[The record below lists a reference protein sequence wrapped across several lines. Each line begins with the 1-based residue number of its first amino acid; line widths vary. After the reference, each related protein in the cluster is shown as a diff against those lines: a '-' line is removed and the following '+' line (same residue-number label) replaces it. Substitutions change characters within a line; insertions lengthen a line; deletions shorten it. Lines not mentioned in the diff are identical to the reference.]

1 MHPAIINHPASPVNA
16 SLSLPGDK
24 SVSHRAVF
32 ISALSK
38 GKTLVNNFL
47 FSKDSFATIDAF
59 RKMGVKIKV
68 DKNSK
73 RAVIFGKGLHGL
85 SKPKTPIHIEE
96 SGTTYRLLAGI
107 LSGQEFSSSLTA
119 GKALARRP
127 MRRICEPLRL
137 MGAKINSRISCLPAG
152 RKMQNA
158 KSEEYPPLEIKG
170 GSLKAIS
177 YKLPVASAQVKSA
190 VLFSGLYAKGKTRVI
205 EPLKTRDHT
214 ERMLKLFGANIKE
227 KGKEITLARHV
238 LVSPGMIY
246 IPADI
251 SSAAFF
257 IVLATLL
264 PGSDLI
270 IKSLGINPTRAGIIS
285 KLKEMGAK
293 IELRKESG
301 DFFEPMADIRVK
313 SAALGGAIIKRG
325 EIPLMIDELPI
336 FMVAAS
342 LAEGK
347 TVIEGAQELRVK
359 ETDRINSMQANLKK
373 MGANIRVK
381 KKGSNEYIEIIG
393 VDRLKGVS
401 VKSFGDHRT
410 AMSMVIA
417 GLLAQ
422 GRTRLDDIGCIDK
435 SFPEFIGILKH
446 LLGRDSI
453 TTK

>member
-1 MHPAIINHPASPVNA
+1 MHPAIINQPASLLNA
-16 SLSLPGDK
+16 SLYLPGDK

-32 ISALSK
+32 ISAISK
-38 GKTLVNNFL
+38 GKTRVNNFL
-47 FSKDSFATIDAF
+47 FSEDSLATIDAF
-59 RKMGVKIKV
+59 CKLGVKIKL
-68 DKNSK
+68 DKSSK

-96 SGTTYRLLAGI
+96 SGTTYRILAGI
-107 LSGQEFSSSLTA
+107 LSGQEFTSFLTA
-119 GKALARRP
+119 GKALSKRP
-127 MRRICEPLRL
+127 MRRITEPLRL
-137 MGAKINSRISCLPAG
+137 MGAEIKSKIKNI
-152 RKMQNA
+152 
-158 KSEEYPPLEIKG
+158 KSKIEEYPPLKIKG
-170 GSLKAIS
+170 GNLKAIT
-177 YKLPVASAQVKSA
+177 YKIPVASAQVKSA
-190 VLFSGLYAKGKTRVI
+190 ILFAGLYAKGMTKVI

-227 KGKEITLARHV
+227 KGKEITLTQHS
-238 LVSPGMIY
+238 LVSPGIIY

-257 IVLATLL
+257 IVLASLL

-270 IKSLGINPTRAGIIS
+270 IKSLGINPTRAGLIS

-293 IELRKESG
+293 IELRKENR
-301 DFFEPMADIRVK
+301 DFFEPMADARVK
-313 SAALGGAIIKRG
+313 SAALHGTTIKCM
-325 EIPLMIDELPI
+325 EIPLIIDELPI

-342 LAEGK
+342 LAKGK

-359 ETDRINSMQANLKK
+359 ETDRINSMQVNLKK

-381 KKGSNEYIEIIG
+381 KKGSDECIEIIG
-393 VDRLKGVS
+393 VDRLKGAC

-422 GRTRLDDIGCIDK
+422 GRTCLDDTGCIDK
-435 SFPEFIGILKH
+435 SFPGFIGILKH
-446 LLGRDSI
+446 LLGRYCI
-453 TTK
+453 TAKE